1 MDVMGRLE
9 AVKEQGKCCKLFRIV
24 IIVGKG
30 EKITKIGPDT
40 GEMEQNSPE
49 IAEIAKI

>member
-1 MDVMGRLE
+1 MDVMGRLG

-30 EKITKIGPDT
+30 EKITKIGP
-40 GEMEQNSPE
+40 EMAGIEQNSPE
-49 IAEIAKI
+49 TAKIAKI

>member
-24 IIVGKG
+24 IIMGKS

-40 GEMEQNSPE
+40 AEIGQNS
-49 IAEIAKI
+49 AEIAKIAKI